1 MSEEQK
7 DDKPFE
13 PSERK
18 LQKAREKGDIPR
30 STEVNVLAMYIGA
43 WLALAVGAGFAVT
56 QWLAMAMR
64 AMGGEDWPEGSVFAL
79 ASSLGGYAGLAVFG
93 LFLVPVVTILA
104 ALIAQRGLV
113 FSAGKL
119 AFDPKRINPVRN
131 AGQKFGGSGLVTF
144 GISVLKAMLI
154 CMGGWYLFASLLD
167 RLASSA
173 LGADA
178 QWITWLGELLGKV
191 LAMAIAISAVFAV
204 IDLLWK
210 RHEFLRKQRMTR
222 KEVDD
227 EHKESEGDPHLK
239 AARRQKAVDIAMK
252 QMLADV
258 ARADVVIVN
267 PTHYAV
273 ALEWRRGSGRA
284 PVCLAKGTDDVA
296 ARIRDRA
303 REHKVPVHSDPP
315 CARALHATVKIGEE
329 IRREHFAS
337 VAIALRF
344 AENMRKR
351 AREGW

>member
-1 MSEEQK
+1 MSEDKK

-18 LQKAREKGDIPR
+18 LQKAREDGDVPR
-30 STEVNVLAMYIGA
+30 STEVNVLAMYIGS
-43 WLALAVGAGFAVT
+43 WLVLVVGAGFAVT
-56 QWLAMAMR
+56 QWMAMAAR
-64 AMGGEDWPEGSVFAL
+64 GMGAEGWPAGSAFAL
-79 ASSLGGYAGLAVFG
+79 ASSLGRYAGLALSG
-93 LFLVPVVTILA
+93 LLLVPVAAILL

-113 FSAGKL
+113 FSAKKL
-119 AFDPKRINPVRN
+119 AFDPKRLNPVKN

-144 GISVLKAMLI
+144 GISLLKAMLI
-154 CMGGWYLFASLLD
+154 CLGGWYLFASLLD

-178 QWITWLGELLGKV
+178 QWIAWLGELLGKV
-191 LAMAIAISAVFAV
+191 LMMAIAISAVFAV

-210 RHEFLRKQRMTR
+210 RHEHLRKNRMTR

-227 EHKESEGDPHLK
+227 EQKESEGDPHLK
-239 AARRQKAVDIAMK
+239 AARRQRAVDIAMK

-258 ARADVVIVN
+258 AHADVVIVN

-273 ALEWRRGSGRA
+273 ALEWKRGSGRA

-303 REHKVPVHSDPP
+303 REHKVPVYSDPP
-315 CARALHATVKIGEE
+315 CARALHATVQIGEE
-329 IRREHFAS
+329 IRRENFAA
-337 VAIALRF
+337 VAIAIRF
-344 AENMRKR
+344 AENMRKK